1 MGGRRCFGRLLRGF
15 EKKERRRIGVEC
27 AEVFELSS
35 LFSLFFPLTIDSPG
49 LFFISLP
56 LSRSL
61 SSSQDAS
68 AGGLRPPSELT
79 STRDNT
85 PGRFSY
91 RKEQQ
96 NQRGKTRESFFS
108 LTIDFN
114 LNLSRPE
121 LSKKKN
127 LSSPL
132 PHRPEPT
139 ATTTP
144 SA

>member
-1 MGGRRCFGRLLRGF
+1 VEGGVLEGCKGVL
-15 EKKERRRIGVEC
+15 KRRREG
-27 AEVFELSS
+27 ELVSS
-35 LFSLFFPLTIDSPG
+35 VRKFSSCLRFFHFFFPLTIDSPG